1 VIAFHQ
7 GFDGHIFMDSRGKI
21 STKVNTSHTWLILVL

>member
-1 VIAFHQ
+1 MKTVDAVIAFHQ

-21 STKVNTSHTWLILVL
+21 STKVNTSHT